1 MSMAE
6 LAANP
11 RKDEAHPAMVDYL
24 QKLMDLRP
32 ADAAPYCAL
41 AGLTAAQWDAIQE
54 ALRDSFRQLRDAGR
68 NLNHRSDWY
77 IQLKAQCDACPANRA
92 VLEWVE
98 GVVDF
103 CYNMCMENSIKN
115 VSTYYQPDD
124 EEMQLRQM
132 FQQLGHY
139 MDPKKNHGHQF
150 LRGDQK
156 EQVWPDHIKLA
167 DLTTAV
173 RILKNTKVREREYAG
188 VSVASE
194 QAEYQ
199 KKWGLTF
206 AISLAIRLGQLVMSV
221 AIFGFCEY
229 IINWAQD
236 AFSLYS
242 LVATIL
248 QLFLFSAFET
258 VFLQFLENKL
268 GVDDLDAFYLFQSIR
283 DWGRDAWNFG
293 YARTK
298 YFSDREQGK
307 YVL

>member
-1 MSMAE
+1 
-6 LAANP
+6 
-11 RKDEAHPAMVDYL
+11 
-24 QKLMDLRP
+24 
-32 ADAAPYCAL
+32 
-41 AGLTAAQWDAIQE
+41 
-54 ALRDSFRQLRDAGR
+54 
-68 NLNHRSDWY
+68 
-77 IQLKAQCDACPANRA
+77 
-92 VLEWVE
+92 
-98 GVVDF
+98 
-103 CYNMCMENSIKN
+103 
-115 VSTYYQPDD
+115 
-124 EEMQLRQM
+124 
-132 FQQLGHY
+132 
-139 MDPKKNHGHQF
+139 
-150 LRGDQK
+150 
-156 EQVWPDHIKLA
+156 
-167 DLTTAV
+167 
-173 RILKNTKVREREYAG
+173 
-188 VSVASE
+188 
-194 QAEYQ
+194 
-199 KKWGLTF
+199 
-206 AISLAIRLGQLVMSV
+206 MSV